1 MKRIGLLGGM
11 SWESSAEYY
20 RIING
25 LVRDRLGGLHS
36 ADCVLRS
43 VDFAEIEQLQRA
55 GAWAQAGERLAGE
68 ATALVAAGAELL
80 VLCTNTMHKVADAIG
95 DAVGIPLVHIADATA
110 EAVRSRGLSRVG
122 LLATAYTME
131 QDFYVGRL
139 RERHGLDVLVPDE
152 PDRRI
157 VHDVI
162 YDELCVGVVRE
173 GSREEYRRIMR
184 SLRDMGAEA
193 ILFGC
198 TEIDLLLGPDDSPVP
213 VFDTTRL
220 HAERAVELALAA
232 EVDPRPPG
240 RPARPESF
248 QTKPLPTHRDVVA
261 PDGSDVRVLL
271 QVRGGGLAHFELAAG
286 ETSLAV
292 RHRSVEEIWYFLR
305 GSGEMWRKSGDD
317 EEVVPVS
324 PAVCLTIPLGTSF
337 QFRASGGE
345 SLAAIGATIPPWPGA
360 GEALIVFG
368 PWEPT
373 VRPSAHP
380 PPSE

>member
-20 RIING
+20 RIINE

-43 VDFAEIEQLQRA
+43 VDFAEIEQLQRT
-55 GAWAQAGERLAGE
+55 GAWEQAGERLAQE
-68 ATALVAAGAELL
+68 ASGLVDGGAELL
-80 VLCTNTMHKVADAIG
+80 VLCTNTMHKVADAISE
-95 DAVGIPLVHIADATA
+95 AVAIPLVHIADATA
-110 EAVRSRGLSRVG
+110 EAVRSHGLARVG

-139 RERHGLDVLVPDE
+139 RDLHGLDVVVPDE
-152 PDRRI
+152 PDRQT
-157 VHDVI
+157 VHRVI

-173 GSREEYRRIMR
+173 RSRDDYRRIM
-184 SLRDMGAEA
+184 LRLREMGAEA

-198 TEIDLLLGPDDSPVP
+198 TEIDLLVGPDDSPVP

-220 HAERAVELALAA
+220 HAERAVELALMGDAPA
-232 EVDPRPPG
+232 GLPSHLDPL
-240 RPARPESF
+240 F
-248 QTKPLPTHRDVVA
+248 QTKRLPTNPDVVA

-271 QVRGGGLAHFELAAG
+271 GVRGGGLAHFELAAG
-286 ETSLAV
+286 QTSVAV
-292 RHRSVEEIWYFLR
+292 RHRSVEEVWYFLR
-305 GSGEMWRKSGDD
+305 GQGEMWRKSGDG
-317 EEVVPVS
+317 EEVVPIS

-337 QFRASGGE
+337 QFRAGGDE
-345 SLAAIGATIPPWPGA
+345 PLAAIGATIPPWPGA
-360 GEALIVFG
+360 GEALIVSG

-373 VRPSAHP
+373 VQPG
-380 PPSE
+380 PSE